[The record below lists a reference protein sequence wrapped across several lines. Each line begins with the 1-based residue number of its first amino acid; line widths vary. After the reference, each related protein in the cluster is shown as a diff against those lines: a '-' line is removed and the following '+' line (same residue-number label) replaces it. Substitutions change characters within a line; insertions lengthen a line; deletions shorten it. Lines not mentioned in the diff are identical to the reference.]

1 MMRSKS
7 SSDLPNRV
15 DKGGLIL
22 RDARRNEANAVAA
35 VLKASYAQY
44 EQFMPPD
51 AWQMYLS
58 DIMDVKGRMKQSQQ
72 IVAEMD
78 GRIVGAVT
86 LYMEKRHRPEMNWP
100 RGWAGGRLLGV
111 DPAYRGK
118 GISKALMDECIRRCR
133 AAGVRTIAL
142 HTAPMMEIAKG
153 MYERMGFQ
161 RVPEFDHHPRP
172 DVTIM
177 AYKLD
182 I

>member
-1 MMRSKS
+1 VR
-7 SSDLPNRV
+7 NRLV
-15 DKGGLIL
+15 I
-22 RDARRNEANAVAA
+22 RDAGPDEADQVAGI
-35 VLKASYAQY
+35 LKASYKQY

-51 AWQMYLS
+51 AWQSYLA
-58 DIMDVKGRMKQSQQ
+58 DILDVRGRMSDSQQ

-86 LYMEKRHRPEMNWP
+86 LYIKKRHLPEMNWP
-100 RGWAGGRLLGV
+100 AGWAGGRLLGV

-118 GISKALMDECIRRCR
+118 HIGHALMDECIRRCR
-133 AAGVRTIAL
+133 AAGVKTIGL
-142 HTAPMMEIAKG
+142 HTAPVMEVAKG

-161 RVPEFDHHPRP
+161 RVPEFDHHPRA